1 MSQLCITSACVAPNL
16 GRGEIVLRRF
26 SETAPLIERPLQCRS
41 LAPGFTASSNNP
53 RVRAAPCRR
62 PFWLSTSSHLTIP
75 QLTAMLSTSMNNSF
89 AGFPNLDER
98 HTMNRRDLLKSLPM
112 LAAFGSASSVL
123 AADTLPKGSARL
135 RTAIC
140 AYSFR
145 DALKKKS
152 MTYDDLV
159 RLAVELD
166 VDGLDLTVYWFPN
179 TSDDFLLP
187 LRRLAYKNGVEIYSI
202 SIRSDMCRP
211 TEELRDR
218 ESAWLERWM
227 EVAAKLGAGHIRVFG
242 GDVPKGS
249 TEDQAAEWVVSILK
263 RAAEYS
269 GRKGVILGLENH
281 GGITSKAERVVQ
293 IVKAVNSPWV
303 GINLDTGNFRSD
315 TYAQIEACVPYAVN
329 VQFKTEISENGKKLP
344 SDWNRILRRFPRAG
358 TRATWRSNTKRT
370 RLLKWLCPALR
381 SS

>member
-1 MSQLCITSACVAPNL
+1 
-16 GRGEIVLRRF
+16 
-26 SETAPLIERPLQCRS
+26 
-41 LAPGFTASSNNP
+41 
-53 RVRAAPCRR
+53 
-62 PFWLSTSSHLTIP
+62 
-75 QLTAMLSTSMNNSF
+75 
-89 AGFPNLDER
+89 
-98 HTMNRRDLLKSLPM
+98 MNRRDLLKSLPM
-112 LAAFGSASSVL
+112 LAAFGNASSVL

-218 ESAWLERWM
+218 ESAWLERWV

-249 TEDQAAEWVVSILK
+249 TEDQAAEWVVGILK
-263 RAAEYS
+263 RAADYA

-344 SDWNRILRRFPRAG
+344 SDWNRILSLLAKGGYKGYLALEYEADEAAEVAVPRLTKQLNEAVG
-358 TRATWRSNTKRT
+358 KQGRA
-370 RLLKWLCPALR
+370 
-381 SS
+381 

>member
-1 MSQLCITSACVAPNL
+1 
-16 GRGEIVLRRF
+16 
-26 SETAPLIERPLQCRS
+26 
-41 LAPGFTASSNNP
+41 
-53 RVRAAPCRR
+53 
-62 PFWLSTSSHLTIP
+62 
-75 QLTAMLSTSMNNSF
+75 
-89 AGFPNLDER
+89 
-98 HTMNRRDLLKSLPM
+98 MNRRDLLKSLPM
-112 LAAFGSASSVL
+112 LTVFGGASGVL
-123 AADTLPKGSARL
+123 AADTLSKGNARL

-145 DALKKKS
+145 EALKKKS

-159 RLAVELD
+159 RLAVELN

-179 TSDDFLLP
+179 TSDEFLLP

-211 TEELRDR
+211 TEDLRER
-218 ESAWLERWM
+218 EVAWLERWV

-249 TEDQAAEWVVSILK
+249 TEDQAAEWVVGVLK
-263 RAAEYS
+263 RAGDYS

-293 IVKAVNSPWV
+293 IVKTVNSPWV
-303 GINLDTGNFRSD
+303 GINLDTGNFESN

-344 SDWNRILRRFPRAG
+344 SDWNRILTTLAKGGYKGYLALEYEADEAAEVAVPRLTKQLNEAVRKQG
-358 TRATWRSNTKRT
+358 RA
-370 RLLKWLCPALR
+370 
-381 SS
+381 